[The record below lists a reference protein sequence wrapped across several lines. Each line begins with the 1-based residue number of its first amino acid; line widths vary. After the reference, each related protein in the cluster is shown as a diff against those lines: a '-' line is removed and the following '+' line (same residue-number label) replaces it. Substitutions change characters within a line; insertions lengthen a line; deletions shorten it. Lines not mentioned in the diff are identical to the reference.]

1 MRNILLA
8 SFSLIL
14 LGSSAWAGPRSGVQP
29 EGICTSDFNPWGHS
43 SQCSCADER
52 TYDQRS
58 GLCLDQAE
66 AQEITVSGP
75 ISSGLAAIGGETTG
89 FEITTKEG
97 DTYELI
103 LKVADQE
110 KLSSLDQMWFEVA
123 GELITIEGVER
134 KDRQAIIA
142 ETLGVLE

>member
-1 MRNILLA
+1 MKHILLA
-8 SFSLIL
+8 SFYLLL
-14 LGSSAWAGPRSGVQP
+14 LGSSAWAGPRSGVHP

-43 SQCSCADER
+43 SQCSCSNER
-52 TYDQRS
+52 IYDQRS
-58 GLCLDQAE
+58 GLCLDKAE
-66 AQEITVSGP
+66 AQEIMISGP

-89 FEITTKEG
+89 FEITSKEG

-110 KLSSLDQMWFEVA
+110 KLSSLDQMWFEIT

-134 KDRQAIIA
+134 PDRKAIIA

>member
-8 SFSLIL
+8 SFFLIL
-14 LGSSAWAGPRSGVQP
+14 LGSTAWAAPRTGVHP
-29 EGICTSDFNPWGHS
+29 EGICTSDFNPWGNS
-43 SQCSCADER
+43 SQCSCAEER

-66 AQEITVSGP
+66 AQKIMISGP

-89 FEITTKEG
+89 FEITSKEG

-103 LKVADQE
+103 LKVADRE
-110 KLSSLDQMWFEVA
+110 KLSSLDKMWFEVT

-142 ETLGVLE
+142 ENLGVLE